1 MTTVPDSSKPKAWL
15 PPTSSKV
22 PLKPMVLQ
30 RRTEVLAAAL
40 KNMFK
45 VAPNHG

>member
-1 MTTVPDSSKPKAWL
+1 MTIVN
-15 PPTSSKV
+15 PTSPIAAI
-22 PLKPMVLQ
+22 PLTSVQ
-30 RRTEVLAAAL
+30 IRAAILAAAL